1 MIFKIEDTICRSLCD
16 LKIQY
21 ICTIFINTVMKIIIA
36 GAGEVGFH
44 LAKLLSFE
52 SQDITLI
59 DTHRDS
65 LSYAD
70 THLDIRV
77 VRGDAT
83 SIKVL
88 EDSNVTDTDLV
99 IAVTSS
105 ETTNITVCVLAKQL
119 GAKRTIA
126 RISNTEFI
134 DRKDEVGFTKFGID
148 ELISP
153 ESLAANEIELLLN
166 QSAFNDTYEFEG
178 GALTMIG
185 LHLNRTNSFIDKTV
199 KEVASVFP
207 NLKYVPIA
215 MQRYGTQY
223 TIIPRGDTQF
233 KEGDQVYFITTKEG
247 VDEIYELTGKE
258 RHEIRNVM
266 ILGGSNIGYKTAS
279 DLCKNRFNVKLIEND
294 KEKAFEIAD
303 DIPSCL
309 VINGD
314 GRNVELLLEEDVQD
328 MDAFISVTGNSETNI
343 MSCLVAK
350 SKGVKKTIALVE
362 NMDYFQLS
370 HSIGIDTLINKK
382 LLAANN
388 IFRYIRKGEVVAMTK
403 LNNMN
408 AELLEFVVTPSSKVT
423 NKIIRDID
431 IPRSAIIGGVVRN
444 GEGQIALGDFKI
456 QSGDRVVVCCQPQS
470 IGKVE
475 KLFV

>member
-1 MIFKIEDTICRSLCD
+1 
-16 LKIQY
+16 
-21 ICTIFINTVMKIIIA
+21 MKIIIA

-59 DTHRDS
+59 DNNRDS
-65 LSYAD
+65 LTYAN
-70 THLDIRV
+70 THLDIRA

-83 SIKVL
+83 SISVL
-88 EDSNVTDTDLV
+88 KDAHVDGTDLV
-99 IAVTSS
+99 VAVTSS

-119 GAKRTIA
+119 GAKQTIA
-126 RISNTEFI
+126 RISNTEFLEN
-134 DRKDEVGFTKFGID
+134 KDEVGFTKFGID

-153 ESLAANEIELLLN
+153 EALASSEIKLLLN
-166 QSAFNDTYEFEG
+166 QSGFNDTYEFEG

-185 LHLNRTNSFIDKTV
+185 LHLARTAAFVGKTV
-199 KEVASVFP
+199 KEVGLQYP
-207 NLKYVPIA
+207 ELNYVPIA
-215 MQRYGTQY
+215 IQRYGTQY
-223 TIIPRGDTQF
+223 TIIPRGDTLF
-233 KEGDQVYFITTKEG
+233 KEGDQVYFTTIDEG
-247 VDEIYELTGKE
+247 VDQIHKLTGKVKE
-258 RHEIRNVM
+258 DIKDVM

-279 DLCKNRFNVKLIEND
+279 DLCKSKFKVKLIEKN

-314 GRNVELLLEEDVQD
+314 GRNVELLQEESIKD

-362 NMDYFQLS
+362 NMDYFQIS

-388 IFRYIRKGEVVAMTK
+388 IFRHVRKGDIVAMTM

-408 AELLEFVVTPSSKVT
+408 AELLEFIVSST
-423 NKIIRDID
+423 SKICDKIVRDIEF
-431 IPRSAIIGGVVRN
+431 PRSAIIGGVIRDGV
-444 GEGQIALGDFKI
+444 GMIALGDFKI
-456 QSGDRVVVCCQPQS
+456 ENGDRIVVCSLPQS
-470 IGKVE
+470 IKKVE